1 MKHGPLTSEFSCRKQ
16 KKNNVFFKLRAGR
29 VHAASVSFGQQVI
42 VFGGHL
48 AYKDEQNRLETDSI
62 GEISRPREW
71 KGKFC

>member
-1 MKHGPLTSEFSCRKQ
+1 MSSHVEN
-16 KKNNVFFKLRAGR
+16 KKTMFFLKLRAGR

-48 AYKDEQNRLETDSI
+48 AYKDEQNRIETDSI

>member
-1 MKHGPLTSEFSCRKQ
+1 MSSHVEN
-16 KKNNVFFKLRAGR
+16 KKKTMVFFKLRAGR

-71 KGKFC
+71 NGKFC